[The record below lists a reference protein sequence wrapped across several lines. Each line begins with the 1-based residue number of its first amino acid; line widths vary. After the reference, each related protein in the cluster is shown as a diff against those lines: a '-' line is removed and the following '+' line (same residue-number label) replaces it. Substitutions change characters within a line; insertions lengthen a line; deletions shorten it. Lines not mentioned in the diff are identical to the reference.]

1 LKPGATILG
10 LRFRPGAASRWLG
23 IAMTEIVGRQ
33 VDMADIWGRHAREIA
48 ERMQEAASP
57 EEGLRLMQALLAEQA
72 PAREQPTPEGAAIFD
87 FLDRNAH
94 DQSRLPL
101 LAGRLDTSERTLRRR
116 SQDLFGYGPK
126 TLHRILRLQRFVAS
140 VRRYGV
146 PGLADGAY
154 ASGYADQAHLNREIQ
169 SLCAMTAG
177 ELTRQLA
184 A

>member
-1 LKPGATILG
+1 MMSKLT
-10 LRFRPGAASRWLG
+10 
-23 IAMTEIVGRQ
+23 
-33 VDMADIWGRHAREIA
+33 VDFGCLCTVSECR
-48 ERMQEAASP
+48 
-57 EEGLRLMQALLAEQA
+57 LLAQLPFVIVSA
-72 PAREQPTPEGAAIFD
+72 KSTTDDDAVYG
-87 FLDRNAH
+87 AH
-94 DQSRLPL
+94 DFA
-101 LAGRLDTSERTLRRR
+101 AGRLDTSERTLRRR

-140 VRRYGV
+140 VRRFGV